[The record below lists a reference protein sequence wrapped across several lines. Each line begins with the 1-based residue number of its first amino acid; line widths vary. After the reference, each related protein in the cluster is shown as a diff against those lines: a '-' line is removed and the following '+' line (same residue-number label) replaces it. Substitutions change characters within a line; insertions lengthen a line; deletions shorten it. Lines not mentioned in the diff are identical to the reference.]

1 MRTPSALPTVFTAG
15 RKRNPLTASPRRL
28 WLGAAALALPPA
40 LLLAS
45 CASDEPEPMTVR
57 VARASV
63 SSSVTAT
70 GALQVIKEQRLGF
83 PSGGRLV
90 EVNVA
95 VGQPVEQ
102 GQILA
107 RVDDFA
113 ARKELEAAQAQL
125 AEQQAVLARVR
136 DGNQVSAA
144 DDDAER
150 AKEVLEATEEQADAV
165 DRANAEAVE
174 RAERRLSE
182 DEEILEAAEDRAG
195 CGEDEDDDRSGQ
207 DDEDVDDGDYG
218 DGGDER
224 RGFRFPVSRESCEN
238 NGNVQAAERR
248 VDASREAVGAAEQ
261 KRQVDQA
268 GNQLAIEKAKRDLTA
283 TQNEAEAARATRPH
297 DIDEQSAVL
306 SQLQSEVDTA
316 NREVENTVLRAP
328 VAGTIESINGTV
340 GEFVGGGTGTTALA
354 PGGVVPLPDTGTG
367 VSSSEDFGGNGETPG
382 GSTFMVLGDINTFQM
397 VAPFAETD
405 AARLQVN
412 QPVEVT
418 FDAVPDLKRSG
429 TVVAIA
435 PTGTDIQGVTSY
447 YASIVL
453 NELDPRLK
461 DGLTASAHVV
471 TDKVDNV
478 LVVPNAAIQRSGTT
492 GVVTV
497 MEADGVQRQVQ
508 VELGLAGDS
517 TTQVLSGLREGQQV
531 VLAQQDE

>member
-1 MRTPSALPTVFTAG
+1 MRTPSAHPTVLAA
-15 RKRNPLTASPRRL
+15 RRRNPLTGSARRL

-125 AEQQAVLARVR
+125 AKQQAVLARVR

-144 DDDAER
+144 DDDAKR
-150 AKEVLEATEEQADAV
+150 AKEILDATEEQADAV

-174 RAERRLSE
+174 RAEHRLAE
-182 DEEILEAAEDRAG
+182 DEEILEDAEDRAG
-195 CGEDEDDDRSGQ
+195 CGEEEDDDRSGQ
-207 DDEDVDDGDYG
+207 DDEDVDGDE
-218 DGGDER
+218 GGDER

-238 NGNVQAAERR
+238 NANVQAAERK
-248 VDASREAVGAAEQ
+248 VDASRDAVGAAEE
-261 KRQVDQA
+261 KRRVDQA
-268 GNQLAIEKAKRDLTA
+268 GHQLAIEKAKRDLTA
-283 TQNEAEAARATRPH
+283 AQNEAEAARATRPH
-297 DIDEQSAVL
+297 DLDEQSAVL
-306 SQLQSEVDTA
+306 SQLQSEVDAA

-340 GEFVGGGTGTTALA
+340 GEFIGGGSGTTALA
-354 PGGVVPLPDTGTG
+354 PGGTVPLPGTGTG
-367 VSSSEDFGGNGETPG
+367 VSSSEDFGGDGGRSG

-418 FDAVPDLKRSG
+418 FDAVPDLTRTG

-497 MEADGVQRQVQ
+497 MEADGMQRQVQ